1 MRFGALALSVQVFAR
16 LQFGRHGRDRHPV
29 FDQFLHFGA
38 RRLSIDAAL
47 FGPSL
52 VDRAGFPGEPV
63 ADMAIDACEPPQRL
77 AVRMSDEG
85 GWPLEVRL
93 TEKGRD
99 TLVVLTHGLDST
111 DGIGDIGPGW
121 EYYLDMLIASR
132 DAAPLPSFDDY
143 YPAQQE
149 YYSSLRPE

>member
-1 MRFGALALSVQVFAR
+1 MGQPHRILS
-16 LQFGRHGRDRHPV
+16 DRV
-29 FDQFLHFGA
+29 VV
-38 RRLSIDAAL
+38 RAL
-47 FGPSL
+47 FE
-52 VDRAGFPGEPV
+52 DGEPV

-93 TEKGRD
+93 TEKGCD